1 MDLLLDIKL
10 FVCDFDG
17 IFTDGKLLVFS
28 DGKTAKQIDYQ
39 DIMAVANIIKK
50 DIKFAVISGEKSHAI
65 DLLKEKFPMI
75 DTFQNERKKL
85 QVLESLIQKY
95 NVKPQNIV
103 YMGDDINDIACL
115 ELVGHPYTVQNAHKK
130 VKEIKNIKIT
140 NKSGGQ
146 GAVREVADLIE

>member
-1 MDLLLDIKL
+1 MDLLSNIKL

-28 DGKTAKQIDYQ
+28 DGKTAKQVDYQ

-50 DIKFAVISGEKSHAI
+50 GINFAIISGEKSHAI
-65 DLLKEKFPMI
+65 DILKEKFPMI
-75 DTFQNERKKL
+75 DTFQNERNKI
-85 QVLESLIQKY
+85 QVLNNLIKKY
-95 NVKPQNIV
+95 DISSNDII
-103 YMGDDINDIACL
+103 YMGDDINDITCL
-115 ELVGHPYTVQNAHKK
+115 ECVGHPFTVQNAHSK

-140 NKSGGQ
+140 QKSGGQ